1 MFGRRSHQ
9 RVTMPVPAEGTLRI
23 SRDVLVERA
32 NPEELVVISRH
43 AGVVGEEVQ
52 VTQVEDGPQAFR
64 VQVAESQPL
73 VTDGSVRHRIRLR
86 ATGSSGAVR
95 PEHE

>member
-9 RVTMPVPAEGTLRI
+9 RVTMPVPTEGTLRI

-32 NPEELVVISRH
+32 TAEELVVISRH

-52 VTQVEDGPQAFR
+52 VAQVEAGQGAFR
-64 VQVAESQPL
+64 VQVAESHPL

-86 ATGSSGAVR
+86 AIGS
-95 PEHE
+95 PEVNETRS